1 MLQLDAQSPAATRR
15 QTGLE
20 GFAAET
26 MRFLSELSPVSWV
39 TMHLFDEGARRVWL
53 GSRGVPVAFRTTYY
67 EEHLWR
73 IDPLATTR
81 FRGCERSLTGLQTQE
96 SCCRP
101 EHVQSYRVFLRSFG
115 VTDAAEMVFLHDGD
129 PIGGMSLLW
138 TGVTG
143 GSLLHDRE
151 RLTNLH
157 RYIQL
162 SFDTTLRSHSIGW
175 RKSLV
180 RRFGLTSREV
190 EVVDAVCGGLSNHEV
205 AETLSISLATVK
217 THLLHVFAKLQVP
230 NRAALVRRALQ

>member
-1 MLQLDAQSPAATRR
+1 MYQLDPQRPAARRR

-26 MRFLSELSPVSWV
+26 MRFLSELSPVSWL
-39 TMHLFDEGARRVWL
+39 TMHLFDESARRVWL
-53 GSRGVPVAFRTTYY
+53 GSRGVPPAFRSVYY
-67 EEHLWR
+67 QEHLWR
-73 IDPLATTR
+73 IDPLARTR
-81 FRGCERSLTGLQTQE
+81 FCGGDRSLTGLQAQE
-96 SCCRP
+96 ARCP
-101 EHVQSYRVFLRSFG
+101 PDHVESYRAFLRSFG
-115 VTDAAEMVFLHDGD
+115 VTDAAEMVFLHDGH

-138 TGVTG
+138 TGPAG
-143 GSLLHDRE
+143 GCLAQDRE

-162 SFDTTLRSHSIGW
+162 SFDTTLRGHSIGW

-180 RRFGLTSREV
+180 REFGLTLREV
-190 EVVDAVCGGLSNHEV
+190 EVVEAVCAGHSNHEV
-205 AETLSISLATVK
+205 AEKLSISLATVK